1 MPSPVHPHVEA
12 RLRLRARQC
21 RPRHPGPAGVARPQ
35 EHPAHGALHRAGSGP
50 VQELLALIN
59 RPSRLEAP
67 RKARH
72 RVAVR
77 ESQIEPTPGPKRANG
92 EGLGESPFTSFRVRT
107 CAKDPAAERRVPG
120 GVRGPVAYAPLS
132 HAATGRPSRSPADLR
147 RVLNA
152 TGIHEARNEPVRDG
166 IALGVFAM
174 ACASYLGDFD
184 VDAETIRVL
193 HVALEM
199 TRAAVGL
206 ADDFANGII
215 ARQIIELARAGER
228 NPDLLCEV
236 AMKRLGGALFGD

>member
-1 MPSPVHPHVEA
+1 
-12 RLRLRARQC
+12 
-21 RPRHPGPAGVARPQ
+21 
-35 EHPAHGALHRAGSGP
+35 
-50 VQELLALIN
+50 
-59 RPSRLEAP
+59 
-67 RKARH
+67 
-72 RVAVR
+72 
-77 ESQIEPTPGPKRANG
+77 
-92 EGLGESPFTSFRVRT
+92 
-107 CAKDPAAERRVPG
+107 
-120 GVRGPVAYAPLS
+120 
-132 HAATGRPSRSPADLR
+132 
-147 RVLNA
+147 
-152 TGIHEARNEPVRDG
+152 
-166 IALGVFAM
+166 M